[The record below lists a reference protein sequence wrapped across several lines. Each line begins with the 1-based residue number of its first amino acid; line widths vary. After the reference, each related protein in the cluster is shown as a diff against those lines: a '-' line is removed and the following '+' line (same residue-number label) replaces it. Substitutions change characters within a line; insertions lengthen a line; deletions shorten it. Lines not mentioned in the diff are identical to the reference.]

1 MPRTVV
7 YLRFDRPRDGFVDP
21 KPVDWSNRK
30 ENELRAILRD
40 ATGNL
45 DWEKLAQH
53 FNVPTSYVLQ
63 QAAWLYEM
71 ELDLVKRR
79 MSQFAQGS
87 HIETRVPRSDGDE
100 HLFMSQLHAPH
111 MHIPPVPPV
120 PQTPQL
126 HSPGVLQKRLS
137 QVNLRRA
144 TPPQHPNSLNP
155 TLVNPTLSS
164 SGEEESRAPS
174 LQNAL
179 QRSQL
184 TPEEDDD
191 ENLTD
196 SDDLEFPSRRLLT
209 TSRIDTLDTDSSAFS
224 DSSLD
229 GLLPTPDAASDKPH
243 TPPSPAVDS
252 APAPQEASSL
262 HGAGSSSSDDDQ
274 VSRSALEAELLEQL
288 NDSSEA

>member
-7 YLRFDRPRDGFVDP
+7 YLRFDRPRDGFIDP

-87 HIETRVPRSDGDE
+87 HIETRGPRPDGDE

-144 TPPQHPNSLNP
+144 TPPQHLNSLNP
-155 TLVNPTLSS
+155 TLVNPNLSS

-229 GLLPTPDAASDKPH
+229 GLLPTPDTASDKPH

-252 APAPQEASSL
+252 APAQEEHSSL